1 MTAGTEQYLLPD
13 EVCVVELRLNDTN
26 GKDVASRPA
35 HAALAVKEAAT
46 LEPQS
51 VAASP
56 SGGTIRLESVKT
68 HVTCALCTNLIASSL
83 VLSCGHQYCGSC
95 LFDWLGNKPCCPS
108 CQVPL
113 RAIPMRCIALDSIV
127 EAFLSSLTDADLVS
141 YKARQEEGKSAANKV
156 NKMFWWLQPSAMPGM
171 PSGAGSGGYGAS
183 PAPVPPMPGMMGP
196 KSGSFSGAP
205 LPQQLPNGGMM
216 TAGLMGAAGYNKSS
230 QSHNGMGGGRRSS
243 NPGAPPPQQQQGYPP
258 RAGRSNSF
266 SAGGAPHNGM
276 PAPPL
281 LPPQVA
287 ASIAAAGFA
296 APQPMPMG
304 NTGATDFESNY
315 LSFAQKF
322 GMEGV
327 ALPLVYQQLQQQ
339 HQQQQ
344 LHQQLLHA
352 CASADLSGVDLTG
365 ASSAASQA
373 SYADPAQL
381 QQLLQGLYFA

>member
-13 EVCVVELRLNDTN
+13 EVCVVELRLQDTN
-26 GKDVASRPA
+26 GPKDVNSRASV
-35 HAALAVKEAAT
+35 VKEAAS
-46 LEPQS
+46 LESQS
-51 VAASP
+51 AAASP
-56 SGGTIRLESVKT
+56 SGGIIKLEAVKS
-68 HVTCALCTNLIASSL
+68 HVTCALCANLIASSL

-127 EAFLSSLTDADLVS
+127 EAFLTSLSDADLAA

-156 NKMFWWLQPSAMPGM
+156 NKMFWWLQPSAMPGA
-171 PSGAGSGGYGAS
+171 PGGGGPAGFGTA

-205 LPQQLPNGGMM
+205 LPQQLPNGGIM
-216 TAGLMGAAGYNKSS
+216 TAGLMGAAAGFSSKAS
-230 QSHNGMGGGRRSS
+230 QSHTGMGGGRRSS
-243 NPGAPPPQQQQGYPP
+243 NPGAPQVQQPGFPP
-258 RAGRSNSF
+258 RAGRANSF

-276 PAPPL
+276 PTQPL

-296 APQPMPMG
+296 APPPMPPVG
-304 NTGATDFESNY
+304 GGGAPDFESNY

-339 HQQQQ
+339 QQQQQ
-344 LHQQLLHA
+344 LQQQLLHA